1 MLEISLNKCN
11 YVAFIR
17 KFVELLNKKINLLLA
32 LGVFSMLFITSCEKD
47 EPDDPIIPNEQEVIT
62 TLNYTL
68 VPDAGEY
75 PTVVLSFRDLDG
87 DGGNEP
93 IISDGIL
100 VSGVTYLGSMELLNE
115 LEDTAEDI
123 TLEVAEEE
131 LEHQFFYETSF
142 PTELSD
148 FNIAYTDEDEEG
160 NPIGLSTVLTTGEMG
175 SGTITVTLRHEPNK
189 DAAGVSSG
197 DITNAGG
204 ETDIEVTFN
213 VEIQ

>member
-1 MLEISLNKCN
+1 MQLCCKKLIDLRQTEIKNTTM
-11 YVAFIR
+11 
-17 KFVELLNKKINLLLA
+17 KKINLLLA

-68 VPDAGEY
+68 TPESGT
-75 PTVVLSFRDLDG
+75 PIILSFRDLDG

-93 IISDGIL
+93 IISDGTL
-100 VSGVTYLGSMELLNE
+100 ASGMSYIGSMELLNE
-115 LEDTAEDI
+115 LEDPAEDI

-148 FNIAYTDEDEEG
+148 VNIAYNDLDEEG

-197 DITNAGG
+197 DIANAGG

>member
-1 MLEISLNKCN
+1 MQLCCKKLIDLRQTEIKNTTM
-11 YVAFIR
+11 
-17 KFVELLNKKINLLLA
+17 KKINLLLA

-47 EPDDPIIPNEQEVIT
+47 EPEDPIIPNEEEVIT
-62 TLNYTL
+62 TLNFTL
-68 VPDAGEY
+68 TPDGGGT
-75 PTVVLSFRDLDG
+75 PVVLSFQDLDG
-87 DGGNEP
+87 DGGNAP
-93 IISDGIL
+93 TISEGTLDNNTI
-100 VSGVTYLGSMELLNE
+100 YNGSLELLNE
-115 LEDTAEDI
+115 LEDPAEDI

-131 LEHQFFYETSF
+131 LEHQFFYETLF

-148 FNIAYTDEDEEG
+148 VNIAYNDLDEEG

-197 DITNAGG
+197 DIANADG

>member
-1 MLEISLNKCN
+1 MQLCCKKLIDLRQTEIKNTTM
-11 YVAFIR
+11 
-17 KFVELLNKKINLLLA
+17 KKINLLLA

-47 EPDDPIIPNEQEVIT
+47 EPEDPIIPNEEEVIT
-62 TLNYTL
+62 TLNFTL
-68 VPDAGEY
+68 TPDGGGT
-75 PTVVLSFRDLDG
+75 PVVLSFQDLDG
-87 DGGNEP
+87 DGGNAP
-93 IISDGIL
+93 TISEGTLDNNTI
-100 VSGVTYLGSMELLNE
+100 YNGSLELLNE
-115 LEDTAEDI
+115 LEDPAEDI

-131 LEHQFFYETSF
+131 LEHQFFYETLF

-148 FNIAYTDEDEEG
+148 VNIAYNDLDEEG

-189 DAAGVSSG
+189 DADGVSSG
-197 DITNAGG
+197 DIANAGG

>member
-1 MLEISLNKCN
+1 M
-11 YVAFIR
+11 
-17 KFVELLNKKINLLLA
+17 KKINLLLA

-47 EPDDPIIPNEQEVIT
+47 EPDDPIIPNEKEVIT

-68 VPDAGEY
+68 TPESGT
-75 PTVVLSFRDLDG
+75 PIILSFRDLDG

-93 IISDGIL
+93 IISDGTL
-100 VSGVTYLGSMELLNE
+100 ASGMSYIGSMELLNE
-115 LEDTAEDI
+115 LEDPAEDI

-148 FNIAYTDEDEEG
+148 VNIAYNDLDEEG

-197 DITNAGG
+197 DIANAGG

>member
-1 MLEISLNKCN
+1 M
-11 YVAFIR
+11 
-17 KFVELLNKKINLLLA
+17 KKINLLLA

-47 EPDDPIIPNEQEVIT
+47 EPEDPIIPNEEEVIT
-62 TLNYTL
+62 TLNFTL
-68 VPDAGEY
+68 TPDGGGT
-75 PTVVLSFRDLDG
+75 PVVLSFQDLDG

-93 IISDGIL
+93 IISDGTL
-100 VSGVTYLGSMELLNE
+100 ASGTSYIGSMELLNE
-115 LEDTAEDI
+115 LEDPAADI

-148 FNIAYTDEDEEG
+148 VNIAYTDEDEEG
-160 NPIGLSTVLTTGEMG
+160 NPIGLSTFLTTGEMG

-189 DAAGVSSG
+189 DAEGVSSG

>member
-1 MLEISLNKCN
+1 M
-11 YVAFIR
+11 
-17 KFVELLNKKINLLLA
+17 KKINLLLA
-32 LGVFSMLFITSCEKD
+32 LGLFSMLFITSCEKD

-68 VPDAGEY
+68 TPESGT
-75 PTVVLSFRDLDG
+75 PIILSFRDLDG

-93 IISDGIL
+93 IISDGTL
-100 VSGVTYLGSMELLNE
+100 ASGMSYIGSMELLNE
-115 LEDTAEDI
+115 LEDPAEDI

-148 FNIAYTDEDEEG
+148 VNIAYNDLDEEG

-197 DITNAGG
+197 DIANAGG

>member
-1 MLEISLNKCN
+1 M
-11 YVAFIR
+11 
-17 KFVELLNKKINLLLA
+17 KKINLLFVA
-32 LGVFSMLFITSCEKD
+32 GMFSLLFLTSCEKD
-47 EPDDPIIPNEQEVIT
+47 EPEDPIIPNEEEVIT
-62 TLNYTL
+62 TLNFTL
-68 VPDAGEY
+68 TPDGGGT
-75 PTVVLSFRDLDG
+75 PVVLSFQDLDG
-87 DGGNEP
+87 DGGNAP
-93 IISDGIL
+93 TISEGTLDNNTI
-100 VSGVTYLGSMELLNE
+100 YNGSLELLNE
-115 LEDTAEDI
+115 LEDPAEDI

-131 LEHQFFYETSF
+131 LEHQFFYETLF

-148 FNIAYTDEDEEG
+148 VNIAYNDLDEEG

-197 DITNAGG
+197 DIANAGG

>member
-1 MLEISLNKCN
+1 M
-11 YVAFIR
+11 
-17 KFVELLNKKINLLLA
+17 KKINLLLA

-68 VPDAGEY
+68 TPESGT
-75 PTVVLSFRDLDG
+75 PIILSFRDLDG

-93 IISDGIL
+93 IISDGTL
-100 VSGVTYLGSMELLNE
+100 ASGMSYIGSMELLNE
-115 LEDTAEDI
+115 LEDPAEDI

-148 FNIAYTDEDEEG
+148 VNIAYNDLDEEG

-197 DITNAGG
+197 DIANAGG

>member
-1 MLEISLNKCN
+1 M
-11 YVAFIR
+11 
-17 KFVELLNKKINLLLA
+17 KKINLLLA

-68 VPDAGEY
+68 TPESGT
-75 PTVVLSFRDLDG
+75 PIILSFRDLDG

-93 IISDGIL
+93 IISDGTL
-100 VSGVTYLGSMELLNE
+100 ASGMSYIGSMELLNE
-115 LEDTAEDI
+115 LEDPAEDI

-148 FNIAYTDEDEEG
+148 VNIAYNDLDEEG

-175 SGTITVTLRHEPNK
+175 SGTITVTLRHEPNT

-197 DITNAGG
+197 DIANAGG

>member
-1 MLEISLNKCN
+1 M
-11 YVAFIR
+11 
-17 KFVELLNKKINLLLA
+17 KKINLLLA

-68 VPDAGEY
+68 TPESGT
-75 PTVVLSFRDLDG
+75 PIILSFRDLDG

-93 IISDGIL
+93 IISDGTL
-100 VSGVTYLGSMELLNE
+100 ASGMSYIGSMELLNE
-115 LEDTAEDI
+115 LEDPAEDI
-123 TLEVAEEE
+123 TLEVAEEQ

-148 FNIAYTDEDEEG
+148 VNIAYNDLDEEG

-197 DITNAGG
+197 DIANAGG

>member
-1 MLEISLNKCN
+1 MQLCCKKLIDLRQTEIKNTTM
-11 YVAFIR
+11 
-17 KFVELLNKKINLLLA
+17 KKINLLLA

-47 EPDDPIIPNEQEVIT
+47 EPEDPIIPNEEEVIT
-62 TLNYTL
+62 TLNFTL
-68 VPDAGEY
+68 TPDGGGT
-75 PTVVLSFRDLDG
+75 PVVLSFQDLDG
-87 DGGNEP
+87 DGGNAP
-93 IISDGIL
+93 TISEGTLDNNTI
-100 VSGVTYLGSMELLNE
+100 YNGSLELLNE
-115 LEDTAEDI
+115 LEDPAEDI

-131 LEHQFFYETSF
+131 LEHQFFYETLF

-148 FNIAYTDEDEEG
+148 VNIAYNDLDEEG

-197 DITNAGG
+197 DIANAGG

>member
-1 MLEISLNKCN
+1 M
-11 YVAFIR
+11 
-17 KFVELLNKKINLLLA
+17 KKINLLLA

-68 VPDAGEY
+68 TPESGT
-75 PTVVLSFRDLDG
+75 PIILSFRDLDS

-93 IISDGIL
+93 IISDGTL
-100 VSGVTYLGSMELLNE
+100 ASGMSYIGSMELLNE
-115 LEDTAEDI
+115 LEDPAEDI

-148 FNIAYTDEDEEG
+148 VNIAYNDLDEEG

-197 DITNAGG
+197 DIANAGG

>member
-1 MLEISLNKCN
+1 M
-11 YVAFIR
+11 
-17 KFVELLNKKINLLLA
+17 KKINLLLA

-47 EPDDPIIPNEQEVIT
+47 EPEDPIIPNEEEVIT
-62 TLNYTL
+62 TLNFTL
-68 VPDAGEY
+68 TPDGGGT
-75 PTVVLSFRDLDG
+75 PVVLSFQDLDG
-87 DGGNEP
+87 DGGNAP
-93 IISDGIL
+93 TISEGIL
-100 VSGVTYLGSMELLNE
+100 DNNTIYNGSLELLNE
-115 LEDTAEDI
+115 LEDPAEDI

-131 LEHQFFYETSF
+131 LEHQFFYETLF

-148 FNIAYTDEDEEG
+148 VNIAYNDLDEEG

-189 DAAGVSSG
+189 DAEGVSSG
-197 DITNAGG
+197 DIANAGG

>member
-1 MLEISLNKCN
+1 L
-11 YVAFIR
+11 
-17 KFVELLNKKINLLLA
+17 
-32 LGVFSMLFITSCEKD
+32 
-47 EPDDPIIPNEQEVIT
+47 
-62 TLNYTL
+62 
-68 VPDAGEY
+68 
-75 PTVVLSFRDLDG
+75 
-87 DGGNEP
+87 
-93 IISDGIL
+93 
-100 VSGVTYLGSMELLNE
+100 ELLNE
-115 LEDTAEDI
+115 LEDPAEDI

-131 LEHQFFYETSF
+131 LEHQFFYETLF

-148 FNIAYTDEDEEG
+148 VNIAYNDLDEEG

-197 DITNAGG
+197 DIANAGG

>member
-1 MLEISLNKCN
+1 M
-11 YVAFIR
+11 
-17 KFVELLNKKINLLLA
+17 KKINLLLA

-68 VPDAGEY
+68 TPESGT
-75 PTVVLSFRDLDG
+75 PIILSFRDLDG

-93 IISDGIL
+93 IMSDGTL
-100 VSGVTYLGSMELLNE
+100 ASGMSYIGSMELLNE
-115 LEDTAEDI
+115 LEDPAEDI

-148 FNIAYTDEDEEG
+148 VNIAYNDLDEEG

-197 DITNAGG
+197 DIANAGG

>member
-1 MLEISLNKCN
+1 MQLCCKKLIDLRQTEIKNTTM
-11 YVAFIR
+11 
-17 KFVELLNKKINLLLA
+17 KKINLLLA

-47 EPDDPIIPNEQEVIT
+47 EPEDPIIPNEEEVIT
-62 TLNYTL
+62 TLNFTL
-68 VPDAGEY
+68 TPDGGGT
-75 PTVVLSFRDLDG
+75 PVVLSFQDLDG
-87 DGGNEP
+87 DGGNAP
-93 IISDGIL
+93 TISEGTLDNNTI
-100 VSGVTYLGSMELLNE
+100 YNGSLELLNE
-115 LEDTAEDI
+115 LEDPAEDI

-131 LEHQFFYETSF
+131 LEHQFFYETLF

-148 FNIAYTDEDEEG
+148 VNIAYNDLDEEG

-189 DAAGVSSG
+189 DAEGVSSG
-197 DITNAGG
+197 DIANAGG

>member
-1 MLEISLNKCN
+1 MQLCCKKLIDLRQTEIKNTTM
-11 YVAFIR
+11 
-17 KFVELLNKKINLLLA
+17 KKINLLLA

-47 EPDDPIIPNEQEVIT
+47 EPEDPIIPNEEEVIT
-62 TLNYTL
+62 TLNFTL
-68 VPDAGEY
+68 TPDGGGT
-75 PTVVLSFRDLDG
+75 PVVLSFQDLDG
-87 DGGNEP
+87 DGGNAP
-93 IISDGIL
+93 TISEGTLDNNTI
-100 VSGVTYLGSMELLNE
+100 YNGSLELLNE
-115 LEDTAEDI
+115 LEDPAEDI

-148 FNIAYTDEDEEG
+148 VNIAYNDLDEEG

-197 DITNAGG
+197 DIANAGG